1 MKETKLINRFSEKDS
16 YLGKWAILG
25 PKIVRHHNSGSP
37 GRIFLKF
44 YTMNEANRKT
54 RIILI
59 LFKKKKKL
67 RQMGNFGPIKV
78 HPRNFGS
85 TVRI

>member
-1 MKETKLINRFSEKDS
+1 MKETRLINRFSEKDS

-59 LFKKKKKL
+59 LFKKKKL